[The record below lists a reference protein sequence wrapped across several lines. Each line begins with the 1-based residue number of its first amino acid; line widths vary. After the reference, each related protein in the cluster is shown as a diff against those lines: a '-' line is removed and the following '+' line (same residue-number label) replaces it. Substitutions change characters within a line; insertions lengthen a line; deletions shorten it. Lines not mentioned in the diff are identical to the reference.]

1 MFSFVEQIEKKG
13 ALVMGI
19 LNVTPDSFSD
29 GGEAFSVDSVIEK
42 VNELINDG
50 ADIID
55 VGACST
61 APNNQIVSEE
71 EEIFR
76 LKAFLPSVIASS
88 TVPVSVDT
96 FRSRVARCALE
107 LGAAIINDES
117 GAFSADMALAVKE
130 YGAGWIFMHTGG
142 GDSRSVVAYDDVTA
156 DVLSFFAD
164 MKRRAVDFGI
174 ADTQLCFDCGIG
186 FGKTRDDDLALLA
199 DCGRLSE
206 YSPLLIGVSRKR
218 IIGHMTGIDN
228 PKDRDFASAVASA
241 IAVSDGA
248 GIVRVHNVAVM
259 RQALDI
265 VNKLEKGVL

>member
-1 MFSFVEQIEKKG
+1 MFSFKKHIEEKG

-29 GGEAFSVDSVIEK
+29 GGEAFSVDDVIEK

-71 EEIFR
+71 EEISR
-76 LKAFLPSVIASS
+76 LESFLPSVIASS

-96 FRSRVARCALE
+96 LRSKVARYAL
-107 LGAAIINDES
+107 GKGVSIINDES
-117 GAFSADMALAVKE
+117 GVFNEDMADAVKE

-142 GDSRSVVAYDDVTA
+142 GDSRSVIAYDDVTG

-164 MKRRAVDFGI
+164 MKRRAVAFGI
-174 ADTQLCFDCGIG
+174 SEDQLCFDCGIG
-186 FGKTRDDDLALLA
+186 FGKTRDDDLSLLA
-199 DCGRLSE
+199 DCDRLSE

-218 IIGHMTGIDN
+218 IIGYMTGIEN
-228 PKDRDFASAVASA
+228 PKERDFASAVASA

-265 VNKLEKGVL
+265 VNRVGKGVL